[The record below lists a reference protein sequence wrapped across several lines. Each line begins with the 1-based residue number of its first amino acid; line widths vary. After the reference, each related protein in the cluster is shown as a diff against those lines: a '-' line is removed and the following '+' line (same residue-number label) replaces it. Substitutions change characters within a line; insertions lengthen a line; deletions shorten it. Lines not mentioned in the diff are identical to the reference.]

1 MNKDIG
7 KTVENLRMHFD
18 KGYTLPVAARIKAIK
33 SLEASI
39 RRYEKDILA
48 ALKSDLNKS
57 AYEGFLTELGLVL
70 GEMDH
75 TLKNLRRWVKPQR
88 RRVAISQAPARA
100 KVMKEPYGVVLIM
113 SPWNYPFLLPLVP
126 LVGAIAAGNC
136 VALKLSEYAPTVS
149 NIIAAIISEALSAE
163 YVSVIEGGRAENSA
177 LLEQKFD
184 YIFFTGSPAVGK
196 IVMQKAAEYLTPIT
210 LELGGKSP
218 VIVEKTAD
226 IKKTAKRILFGKL
239 LNAGQTC
246 VAPDYLLVQNDIKAE
261 LIEEI
266 KNLYTEMIP
275 SDEYRVENFP
285 RIINEKHFNRLHRL
299 LEGQNILIGGG
310 SDPKNL
316 QIDFTLVDEPHLASP
331 LMQEEV
337 FGPILPVY
345 GFDAISEAESFIK
358 KYPKPLALYLFTKD
372 AAVEKSVL
380 RNISFGGGCVN
391 DTVLHLSS
399 PHLPFGGVG
408 DSGMGSYHGRTSF
421 ETFSHTKSILK
432 KSWYFDLPV
441 RYHPFRAP
449 EKKLPEWI
457 FKL

>member
-1 MNKDIG
+1 M
-7 KTVENLRMHFD
+7 
-18 KGYTLPVAARIKAIK
+18 PVAARIKAIK

-316 QIDFTLVDEPHLASP
+316 QIDFTLVDEPHLASLP
-331 LMQEEV
+331 MQEEV

-345 GFDAISEAESFIK
+345 GFDAISEAESFIRSILNLLPSIF
-358 KYPKPLALYLFTKD
+358 YQGCCR
-372 AAVEKSVL
+372 EKSVL

-408 DSGMGSYHGRTSF
+408 DSGMGSYHAERALRL
-421 ETFSHTKSILK
+421 FS
-432 KSWYFDLPV
+432 Y
-441 RYHPFRAP
+441 
-449 EKKLPEWI
+449 
-457 FKL
+457 